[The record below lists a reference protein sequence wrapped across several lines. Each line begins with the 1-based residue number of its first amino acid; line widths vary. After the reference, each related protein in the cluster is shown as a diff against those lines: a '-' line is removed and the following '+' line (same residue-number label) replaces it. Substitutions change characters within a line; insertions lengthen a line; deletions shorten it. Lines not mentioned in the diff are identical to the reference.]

1 MNKHLTEQ
9 SSSISNEL
17 RSSLNGYKS
26 MVIWFTGL
34 SGSGKSTLAQAL
46 ERRLFDDKKIRSYV
60 LDGDN
65 LRLGLNQDL
74 GFSAEDRKENM
85 RRTGEMA
92 KILVDAGVVA
102 ITSLIS
108 PFREERAAV
117 RRLFA
122 EDAFV
127 EVFVSCSLE
136 ACETRDPKGLY
147 RKARNNEIADFTGIS
162 SPYEE
167 PTAADLV
174 VPTDRLNVDESVS
187 LILSYLVE
195 RGLLSE

>member
-1 MNKHLTEQ
+1 MNNHLTKL
-9 SSSISNEL
+9 SPSISTEQ
-17 RSSLNGYKS
+17 RTSLNGHKS

-46 ERRLFDDKKIRSYV
+46 ERTLFDDKKIRSYV

-65 LRLGLNQDL
+65 LRSGLNQDL
-74 GFSAEDRKENM
+74 GFSAEDRKENI
-85 RRTGEMA
+85 RRTGETA
-92 KILVDAGVVA
+92 KILVEAGIVA

-122 EDAFV
+122 EGSFI
-127 EVFVSCSLE
+127 EVYVSCSLE
-136 ACETRDPKGLY
+136 VCESRDPKGLY
-147 RKARNNEIADFTGIS
+147 RKARNNELADFTGIS

-167 PTAADLV
+167 PLAPELIIR
-174 VPTDRLNVDESVS
+174 TDRLTVEESVNQ
-187 LILSYLVE
+187 IISYLIGH
-195 RGLLSE
+195 GLL

>member
-46 ERRLFDDKKIRSYV
+46 ERRLFADKKIRSYV

-74 GFSAEDRKENM
+74 GFSAEDRKENI

-167 PTAADLV
+167 PIAPDLV

-187 LILSYLVE
+187 LILSCLIE

>member
-1 MNKHLTEQ
+1 MNKHLTKQ
-9 SSSISNEL
+9 SPSISTEQ
-17 RSSLNGYKS
+17 RTSLNGHKS

-46 ERRLFDDKKIRSYV
+46 ERTLFDDKKIRSYV

-65 LRLGLNQDL
+65 LRSGLNQDL
-74 GFSAEDRKENM
+74 GFSAEDRKENI

-92 KILVDAGVVA
+92 KILVEAGIVA

-117 RRLFA
+117 RRLFP
-122 EDAFV
+122 EGSFI
-127 EVFVSCSLE
+127 EVYVSCSLE
-136 ACETRDPKGLY
+136 VCETRDPKGLY
-147 RKARNNEIADFTGIS
+147 RKARNNELADFTGIS

-167 PTAADLV
+167 PLAPELILR
-174 VPTDRLNVDESVS
+174 TDRLTVEESVNQ
-187 LILSYLVE
+187 IISYLIDH
-195 RGLLSE
+195 RLL